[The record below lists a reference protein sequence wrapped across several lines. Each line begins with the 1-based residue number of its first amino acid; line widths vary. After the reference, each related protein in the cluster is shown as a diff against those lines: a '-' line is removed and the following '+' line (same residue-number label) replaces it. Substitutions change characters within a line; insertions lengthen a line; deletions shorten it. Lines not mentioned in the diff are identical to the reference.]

1 MKTIRT
7 LYTWLG
13 LKEDASTA
21 EIKRAYRNEAK
32 KHHPDRGGDSQR
44 FAKIQEAY
52 TVLMNPAFRQRYDAK
67 VHRVRIKLRV
77 QEVRDSAFSK
87 LRDMWDEEERVHEK
101 TQDNRR
107 NSNHAEYFAQQDRL
121 EQEWS
126 VRYAEM
132 MGDFRQREG
141 LNSENL
147 EGILRTTD
155 DILSVMEGSGK
166 VRLPTQRV
174 TQPPV
179 NVDLHPEVELGAR
192 AKHVVADLRDTIVK
206 AERLVRIFN
215 RITGAA
221 K

>member
-1 MKTIRT
+1 MKRIRT

-13 LKEDASTA
+13 IDEDAGST
-21 EIKRAYRNEAK
+21 EIKKAYRNEAK

-52 TVLMNPAFRQRYDAK
+52 TVLMNPASRQRYDAK
-67 VHRVRIKLRV
+67 VHRVRIQLRV
-77 QEVRDSAFSK
+77 QEVRDSAFSR
-87 LRDMWDEEERVHEK
+87 LREMWEDEEKVYKK
-101 TQDNRR
+101 TQENRR
-107 NSNHAEYFAQQDRL
+107 KSAHADYFAQQDHL
-121 EQEWS
+121 EQEWA

-141 LNSENL
+141 LNTENL
-147 EGILRTTD
+147 QEILRTTD
-155 DILSVMEGSGK
+155 DILSAMEGSGK
-166 VRLPTQRV
+166 VRIPTQRV
-174 TQPPV
+174 EQPPV
-179 NVDLHPEVELGAR
+179 NIDLKPEVELGER
-192 AKHVVADLRDTIVK
+192 AQHVVADLRDTIVK